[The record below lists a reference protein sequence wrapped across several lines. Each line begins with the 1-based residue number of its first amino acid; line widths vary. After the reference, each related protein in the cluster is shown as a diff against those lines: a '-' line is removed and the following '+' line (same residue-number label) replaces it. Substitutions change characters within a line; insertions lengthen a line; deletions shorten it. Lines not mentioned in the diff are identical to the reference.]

1 MRIDCRVGSG
11 PSFIPSFSLLSLDL
25 FSSCLFKNAVCMSSP
40 GPHAVSPP
48 APDTALLCS
57 HFTAVPSSRPP
68 LVLLDLTA
76 ALDVDDH
83 SFFLETFWPLRF
95 GPLSGQDFLLFTDW
109 LLPAALETTMFPRI
123 STLAFLLLMAFPLL
137 GDAKHP
143 QGFDTQLSGD
153 SSPSP
158 PHCSSSLDSKLEST
172 AACQTPS
179 SGYSIPPSKCDS
191 SLGESLFPL
200 SPTHLPR
207 APRPEADA
215 SQTSSPPHPVGHRG
229 PLILPPKCFTDL
241 SLRAVG
247 SSSNCIS
254 SLLCSAFSWWL
265 CVVALKGTCALSSE
279 SFYHES
285 GTLLCRRMG
294 MSSLGVCAS
303 AVLVHT
309 PGSVLPVC
317 PQPCV
322 PLLSP
327 ESHGRASHS

>member
-1 MRIDCRVGSG
+1 
-11 PSFIPSFSLLSLDL
+11 
-25 FSSCLFKNAVCMSSP
+25 
-40 GPHAVSPP
+40 
-48 APDTALLCS
+48 
-57 HFTAVPSSRPP
+57 
-68 LVLLDLTA
+68 
-76 ALDVDDH
+76 
-83 SFFLETFWPLRF
+83 
-95 GPLSGQDFLLFTDW
+95 
-109 LLPAALETTMFPRI
+109 MFPRI
-123 STLAFLLLMAFPLL
+123 PTSALLLFMAFPLL

-143 QGFDTQLSGD
+143 QGSDTQLSGD

-158 PHCSSSLDSKLEST
+158 PHCPSSLDSKLEST
-172 AACQTPS
+172 AACQTPP
-179 SGYSIPPSKCDS
+179 SGYSTPPSKCDS

-215 SQTSSPPHPVGHRG
+215 SQTSFPPHPVGHRG
-229 PLILPPKCFTDL
+229 LLILPPKCFTAL
-241 SLRAVG
+241 SSPCCWLH
-247 SSSNCIS
+247 SNRMS

-265 CVVALKGTCALSSE
+265 CLVPLKGTCALSSE

-294 MSSLGVCAS
+294 MSSLRVCAS

-317 PQPCV
+317 PHPCV
-322 PLLSP
+322 LLLSP